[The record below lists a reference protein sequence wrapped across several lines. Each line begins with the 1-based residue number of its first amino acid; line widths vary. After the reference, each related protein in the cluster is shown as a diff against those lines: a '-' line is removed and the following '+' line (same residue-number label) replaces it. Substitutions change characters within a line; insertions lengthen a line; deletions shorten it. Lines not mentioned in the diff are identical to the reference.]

1 MNAASDLCCTSLS
14 VCASLVVGRVPITAF
29 GRIVET
35 TLASNAKEVS
45 FMVAPPLHD
54 VINAP
59 VKHIALQLVFY
70 AVPRAPVCHPKD
82 LFGSRQD
89 GPIPTL
95 LASVSKTKGCPYS
108 GKAKTSAM
116 TKHCR
121 KCVKAFWQSSVH
133 SKGVFFVIRCCDYI
147 RGCSRMHR
155 CS

>member
-1 MNAASDLCCTSLS
+1 
-14 VCASLVVGRVPITAF
+14 
-29 GRIVET
+29 
-35 TLASNAKEVS
+35 
-45 FMVAPPLHD
+45 MVAPPLHD

-133 SKGVFFVIRCCDYI
+133 SKGVFFCHQMLRLYVTWLQQNASMQLKFALVMPKY
-147 RGCSRMHR
+147 
-155 CS
+155 